1 MRLPCAVSQL
11 QAQCRASGYISAW
24 QVTRSPDIKACRPD
38 ANGSRVLTIR
48 VARSYPNGLLACA
61 RNSCYIFGMFESC
74 GAASILGDLSQEE
87 FIVWAGFVQAH
98 AAIARGL
105 DADLRA
111 AHGLAL
117 NEFEILL
124 WLSHESCTRM
134 RMAELADTVQ
144 LSPSGLSRAV
154 ERLEARGLVT
164 RHRFADDRRG
174 AFAKLTESGV
184 DLLQRAGA
192 TQAAGIRRRFL
203 ERLTAEE
210 LRAFGPAW
218 MRVLEAIERSCP
230 WSGSSPAEAPLTSC
244 PCADDAIHDE
254 QREGSR

>member
-1 MRLPCAVSQL
+1 
-11 QAQCRASGYISAW
+11 
-24 QVTRSPDIKACRPD
+24 
-38 ANGSRVLTIR
+38 
-48 VARSYPNGLLACA
+48 
-61 RNSCYIFGMFESC
+61 MFES
-74 GAASILGDLSQEE
+74 GSAASILGDLSQEE
-87 FIVWAGFVQAH
+87 FMVWAGFVQAH

-117 NEFEILL
+117 SEFEILL
-124 WLSHESCTRM
+124 WLSHESCARM

-174 AFAKLTESGV
+174 AFAKLTASGI

-192 TQAAGIRRRFL
+192 TQAAGIRRLFL
-203 ERLTAEE
+203 EYLTPED
-210 LRAFGPAW
+210 LQAFGPAW
-218 MRVLEAIERSCP
+218 MRVLAANERSCS
-230 WSGSSPAEAPLTSC
+230 WSGSSPDDAPPTLC
-244 PCADDAIHDE
+244 PCAEDADHDD
-254 QREGSR
+254 QREES